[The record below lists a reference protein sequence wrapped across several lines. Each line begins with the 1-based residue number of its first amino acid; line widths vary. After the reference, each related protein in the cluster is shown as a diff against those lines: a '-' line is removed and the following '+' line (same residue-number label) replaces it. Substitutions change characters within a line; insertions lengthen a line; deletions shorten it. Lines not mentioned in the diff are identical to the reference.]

1 MDKQGEKLM
10 KTLGVAVAMLDKM
23 DTLVPIL
30 QGLGKKVRFFQ
41 ESTFPARRGRSVHSY
56 VYRQVMEAE
65 VNHCCEPAVQVRST
79 RVSYYVLVHRMYH
92 AVCARSSTES

>member
-30 QGLGKKVRFFQ
+30 QSLGKKVSLNYAVYIIHTVFYEISRGGDASAGIKLELIQ
-41 ESTFPARRGRSVHSY
+41 AKGRGGPAR
-56 VYRQVMEAE
+56 
-65 VNHCCEPAVQVRST
+65 AVAVKHPC
-79 RVSYYVLVHRMYH
+79 VSH
-92 AVCARSSTES
+92 AGEER

>member
-30 QGLGKKVRFFQ
+30 QGLGKKVRL
-41 ESTFPARRGRSVHSY
+41 
-56 VYRQVMEAE
+56 
-65 VNHCCEPAVQVRST
+65 NH
-79 RVSYYVLVHRMYH
+79 L
-92 AVCARSSTES
+92 